1 MTDTTVT
8 YEARGGLVELPIRF
22 LGPGQNFVLQ
32 TEPISHRMSANI
44 PPRLLDLLEIAS
56 AVFCADSTVSRGGL
70 TQPRDGKTWRR
81 SLDFNFA
88 VRDIEFWE
96 QSDVSRLLRDTIEF
110 MTDDQ
115 IRCHFT
121 ESVQSPQI
129 QSYLKYDVHTQEAFH
144 IDDVVL
150 FSGGLDSLAG
160 ALQTLVTTD
169 RRIAL
174 VTHRSAPKTIR
185 SQNELVKHLKKQF
198 GDRILWV
205 PVLVH
210 RKGQKSKESTQ
221 RSRSLLFA
229 ALGCVVAQMLGSNQI
244 QFFENGI
251 VSQNLPLARPITGT
265 LATRTTHPQTLKYL
279 EALLSEVCEAQLDV
293 HNRFEWWTKTDVINF
308 LKTNGHSKLL
318 PYTVSCNHT
327 FKRESKV
334 RHCGSCTQC
343 LDRRFAV
350 LANDLS
356 EFERENDYATD
367 VLFGTRERDDQKALA
382 VEWVRHARR
391 LSAMTESRFQSR
403 FMSDLLRI
411 ARPFGD
417 MRTAMANSHQMHQR
431 HGDAVTRVLTALTAQ
446 QVKTAPE
453 GSVAYQMGGDKM
465 TPPAVLETQTS
476 GFARREQSVK
486 QLIARSHDALEVTRF
501 DPNSIRVIGLQ
512 DFSGVQARL
521 ISCLLDLFLED
532 RKAGRPLSEY
542 RCLKAREIAD
552 RLNVTE
558 DYVRTEVK
566 RIRQSLKVSWTAI
579 HNEAPQDQILITT
592 VGKRGYRLD
601 TGINVVSADYLH

>member
-1 MTDTTVT
+1 MTETTVT

-22 LGPGQNFVLQ
+22 LGPSQNFVLQ

-56 AVFCADSTVSRGGL
+56 AVFCADSTVSRGDL
-70 TQPRDGKTWRR
+70 TQPRDGKKWRR
-81 SLDFNFA
+81 NLNFNFA
-88 VRDIEFWE
+88 VRDITFWE

-110 MTDDQ
+110 MTDDK
-115 IRCHFT
+115 IECLFT

-129 QSYLKYDVHTQEAFH
+129 QSYLKYDVHTEEAFQ

-174 VTHRSAPKTIR
+174 VTHRSAPKTMHH
-185 SQNELVKHLKKQF
+185 QNELVKHLKKQF

-279 EALLSEVCEAQLDV
+279 EALLSEVCEGPLDV
-293 HNRFEWWTKTDVINF
+293 HNKFEWWTKSDVINF
-308 LKTNGHSKLL
+308 LKTKGHSKLL

-327 FKRESKV
+327 FKRKSEV

-350 LANDLS
+350 LANDLG
-356 EFERENDYATD
+356 EFERDGDYATD
-367 VLFGTRERDDQKALA
+367 VLYGTRDRDDQKALA
-382 VEWVRHARR
+382 VEWIRHARR
-391 LSAMTESRFQSR
+391 LSAMTENEFQNR

-417 MRTAMANSHQMHQR
+417 TRTAMANSHQMHQR
-431 HGDAVTRVLTALTAQ
+431 HGDAVIRVLTALTAH

-453 GSVAYQMGGDKM
+453 GSIAYQMGGDKL
-465 TPPAVLETQTS
+465 TPPVVLETGAPS
-476 GFARREQSVK
+476 FHRREEPAKRLST
-486 QLIARSHDALEVTRF
+486 RNHDALEVSRSN
-501 DPNSIRVIGLQ
+501 PNMIKVVGVL

-542 RCLKAREIAD
+542 RCLKGREIGD

-566 RIRQSLKVSWTAI
+566 RIRQSLKVAWTTV
-579 HNEAPQDQILITT
+579 HDEAPQGQILITT

-601 TGINVVSADYLH
+601 IGINVVSADYLH